1 METAVAAAGGGGGG
15 GGGAEEFGGVGDR
28 SAPAAASKESSG
40 SAEADDDAPWERES
54 ESDCQTPVQI
64 TTSVQLPQAL
74 SYHCLSVAAS
84 LNFGYETIKIDITC
98 PLSQNRQA
106 F

>member
-1 METAVAAAGGGGGG
+1 MEAAVAAAGGGGGG
-15 GGGAEEFGGVGDR
+15 GGGAEDDR
-28 SAPAAASKESSG
+28 SAPAAASKEG
-40 SAEADDDAPWERES
+40 SAEADDDAPVERES
-54 ESDCQTPVQI
+54 ESDYQTPVQI

-84 LNFGYETIKIDITC
+84 LNFGYETIELDITC
-98 PLSQNRQA
+98 HPNQNRQA